1 MEFVDLRW
9 FRDGFAA
16 EFAPATDRRVD
27 LRGNI
32 CREDGVM

>member
-1 MEFVDLRW
+1 MEFVV
-9 FRDGFAA
+9 FAPVFA
-16 EFAPATDRRVD
+16 FFAPATDRRVD